1 MILSGKEIEREIK
14 NKNIVINPFSS
25 SQVNP
30 NSYNL
35 TLHNE
40 LLVYEDDIL
49 DMRKPNQTKKL
60 VIPPEGLLLEPNK
73 LYLGR
78 TNMYPCWKGVLLQVV
93 WDCVY
98 M

>member
-1 MILSGKEIEREIK
+1 MILSGKEIEREVK
-14 NKNIVINPFSS
+14 NGNIVINPFNP

-49 DMRKPNQTKKL
+49 DMRKPNQTKNL
-60 VIPPEGLLLEPNK
+60 
-73 LYLGR
+73 
-78 TNMYPCWKGVLLQVV
+78 
-93 WDCVY
+93 
-98 M
+98 

>member
-49 DMRKPNQTKKL
+49 DMRKPNQTKNL
-60 VIPPEGLLLEPNK
+60 
-73 LYLGR
+73 
-78 TNMYPCWKGVLLQVV
+78 
-93 WDCVY
+93 
-98 M
+98 

>member
-1 MILSGKEIEREIK
+1 MILSGKEIEKEVRSG
-14 NKNIVINPFSS
+14 NIVINPFSP

-49 DMRKPNQTKKL
+49 DMRKPNQTKS
-60 VIPPEGLLLEPNK
+60 
-73 LYLGR
+73 
-78 TNMYPCWKGVLLQVV
+78 
-93 WDCVY
+93 
-98 M
+98 

>member
-1 MILSGKEIEREIK
+1 MILSGKEIEREVK
-14 NKNIVINPFSS
+14 NGNIVINPFSP

-49 DMRKPNQTKKL
+49 DMRKPNQTKKTCDS
-60 VIPPEGLLLEPNK
+60 
-73 LYLGR
+73 GR
-78 TNMYPCWKGVLLQVV
+78 RFAIRTK
-93 WDCVY
+93 
-98 M
+98 

>member
-1 MILSGKEIEREIK
+1 MILSGKEIEREVH
-14 NKNIVINPFSS
+14 NGNILINPFNP

-49 DMRKPNQTKKL
+49 ANHF
-60 VIPPEGLLLEPNK
+60 IPPFRQHK
-73 LYLGR
+73 CKSR
-78 TNMYPCWKGVLLQVV
+78 TNKASSTCY
-93 WDCVY
+93 
-98 M
+98 

>member
-1 MILSGKEIEREIK
+1 MILSGKEIEREVH

-40 LLVYEDDIL
+40 LLV
-49 DMRKPNQTKKL
+49 
-60 VIPPEGLLLEPNK
+60 
-73 LYLGR
+73 
-78 TNMYPCWKGVLLQVV
+78 
-93 WDCVY
+93 
-98 M
+98 